1 MSLPLAVC
9 NVGKEVRKRSEVV
22 GGMWNKDVRLLGWF
36 KLNLDVFSDILESFK
51 WPVAVFEHIS

>member
-1 MSLPLAVC
+1 VC
-9 NVGKEVRKRSEVV
+9 
-22 GGMWNKDVRLLGWF
+22 NKDVRLLGWF